1 MKMKLPQQHYISM
14 KCAAS
19 SQVAHEQYFAEII
32 DRVKNE
38 ATKVAVQCN
47 IVGFSI
53 DTNIKL

>member
-1 MKMKLPQQHYISM
+1 MKLPQQHYISM